1 MLLIRADDLAKNCTE
16 VYNYDNG
23 GNILSTTVYPL
34 TWGSLSGVTATK
46 TTNYTYGDSN
56 WKDKLTAYGGTQLT
70 YDAIGNPLTYR
81 GFTLTRQ
88 NVRQL
93 ASMRFRTINIG
104 FTYDV
109 DGLRT

>member
-23 GNILSTTVYPL
+23 GNILSTKVYPL

-56 WKDKLTAYGGTQLT
+56 WKDKLTAYGSTQLT
-70 YDAIGNPLTYR
+70 Y
-81 GFTLTRQ
+81 GFSFWIICFCGTFHLEKAYT
-88 NVRQL
+88 
-93 ASMRFRTINIG
+93 
-104 FTYDV
+104 
-109 DGLRT
+109 